1 MSVGPPVWEKIP
13 LLKVSAGS
21 LPQTVFGV
29 FGKCIVGQQ
38 CTKAAIGYNLQAAGV
53 DRVNMDTNLLH
64 NLSKTMVLHP
74 IAGALS
80 FIAFVLGLMGVA
92 CASRAAT
99 ILMGILSFL
108 GLLVGLVVFVIDMG
122 ECFAVQC
129 TDVWRFFF
137 SIILY

>member
-1 MSVGPPVWEKIP
+1 
-13 LLKVSAGS
+13 
-21 LPQTVFGV
+21 
-29 FGKCIVGQQ
+29 
-38 CTKAAIGYNLQAAGV
+38 
-53 DRVNMDTNLLH
+53 MDTNLLH